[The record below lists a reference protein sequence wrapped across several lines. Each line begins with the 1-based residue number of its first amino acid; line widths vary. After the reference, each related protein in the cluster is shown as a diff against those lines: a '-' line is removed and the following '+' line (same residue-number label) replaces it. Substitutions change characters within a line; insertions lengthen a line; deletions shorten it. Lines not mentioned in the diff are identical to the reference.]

1 MWTLCAILTETDT
14 FPVDSPART
23 ANLTARL
30 AEADWFY
37 FPYPGLSRIAKGI
50 FVDPIYSSEVIYSP
64 KYSYFK
70 FIFIYSEIISQP
82 SNYTAHNNPKSRFS
96 RLDWHVYLFYL
107 FYQWRGQ
114 IQFKITNYY
123 DYISMDFELLRQFQ
137 IIYRVSSALYI
148 AHVIHDNY
156 YHV

>member
-23 ANLTARL
+23 VNLTARL

-50 FVDPIYSSEVIYSP
+50 FVDPMM
-64 KYSYFK
+64 
-70 FIFIYSEIISQP
+70 
-82 SNYTAHNNPKSRFS
+82 
-96 RLDWHVYLFYL
+96 
-107 FYQWRGQ
+107 FYQLRVQ

-123 DYISMDFELLRQFQ
+123 EHISMDFELLRQFQ
-137 IIYRVSSALYI
+137 IIYRLSSALYI
-148 AHVIHDNY
+148 AHVINDNY